1 MNVTVIGTGYVGL
14 TTGVALAYVGHD
26 VTCVDKNPSIVE
38 RLQRGE
44 STIHEPGLDALL
56 AASARRL
63 TFTTELPVLQGE
75 AVAIIAVGTPSRDD
89 GDADMAYV
97 DAAATELA
105 QQIQPGARVVIA
117 NKSTVPIGSA
127 QHVDALVRRVLRE
140 RGVEAE
146 VDVVSN
152 SEFLAEGRAVRDSL
166 YPDRIVVGADRPEA
180 IDVIRSAGIPF
191 VDVPEDFTAEG
202 IGEAVDAVAD
212 ALDVEEKGEAL
223 RAEISVQMDRLAD
236 TVSQIDAKKRV
247 LFILSMQDGR
257 IMASGTGTA
266 ANGIIELAG
275 AENAIVDYEG
285 YKQLTDEAIITLN
298 PDVILMMDREGELD
312 TPPETVLVHPA
323 IATTQA
329 AKDKALIRMDGLYL
343 LGFGPRTASAALD
356 LAKALYGDDIH

>member
-1 MNVTVIGTGYVGL
+1 MFAISKTGRGTSRL
-14 TTGVALAYVGHD
+14 AAIAIVALAG
-26 VTCVDKNPSIVE
+26 TAGP
-38 RLQRGE
+38 
-44 STIHEPGLDALL
+44 
-56 AASARRL
+56 
-63 TFTTELPVLQGE
+63 
-75 AVAIIAVGTPSRDD
+75 AVAQDKA
-89 GDADMAYV
+89 
-97 DAAATELA
+97 E
-105 QQIQPGARVVIA
+105 
-117 NKSTVPIGSA
+117 
-127 QHVDALVRRVLRE
+127 RVLSI
-140 RGVEAE
+140 G
-146 VDVVSN
+146 
-152 SEFLAEGRAVRDSL
+152 GAVTEIIYALGEEDRLIGRDSTSS
-166 YPDRIVVGADRPEA
+166 YPEAAVALPDVGYMRALAPEGVLSIKPDLILAREGSGPPEA